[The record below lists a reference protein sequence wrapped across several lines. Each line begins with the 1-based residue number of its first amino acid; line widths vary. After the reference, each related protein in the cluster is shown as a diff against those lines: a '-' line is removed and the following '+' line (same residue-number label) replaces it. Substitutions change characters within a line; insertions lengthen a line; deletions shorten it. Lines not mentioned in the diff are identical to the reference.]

1 MKALHPETVSEKSFA
16 AWERSSVVG
25 EGEDFFFMGG
35 GSEESWTLLMECFSM
50 QVTQLWK
57 PSPPGEDSEAQESD
71 MHNQF
76 HSLNLLQNRIY
87 LSSLSLIYFSIS

>member
-1 MKALHPETVSEKSFA
+1 
-16 AWERSSVVG
+16 
-25 EGEDFFFMGG
+25 
-35 GSEESWTLLMECFSM
+35 M